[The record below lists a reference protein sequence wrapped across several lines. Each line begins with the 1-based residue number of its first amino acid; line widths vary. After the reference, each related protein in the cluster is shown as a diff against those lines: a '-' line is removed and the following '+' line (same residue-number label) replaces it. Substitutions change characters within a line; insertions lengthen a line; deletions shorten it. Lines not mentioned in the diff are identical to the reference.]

1 MKISKTARWIL
12 TIGILAILLG
22 GLGVNYARQMAE
34 QSRLT
39 TDTAQAHQ
47 DFIKYT
53 AQYTAQKED
62 LEPRLNKANSSI
74 AALQDEFESPTKS
87 IEINT
92 TLFEA
97 AEDANV
103 TITKLTSAIP
113 VEEELNGITYH
124 VFTLSIAAE
133 GEVVALLNFSNKIS
147 ERFST
152 AAIESV
158 KITVPEVEVE
168 EEGEIEEK
176 PTINLRLKI
185 YGYERE

>member
-1 MKISKTARWIL
+1 MKISKTVRWIL

-22 GLGVNYARQMAE
+22 GLGINYARQMAE

-92 TLFEA
+92 NLFEA
-97 AEDANV
+97 AEDVNV
-103 TITKLTSAIP
+103 TITKLSSSLP
-113 VEEELNGITYH
+113 EEEELNDITYR
-124 VFTLSIAAE
+124 VFTLRITAE
-133 GEVVALLNFSNKIS
+133 GEMVALLNFIDKLSDKFLSSSIS
-147 ERFST
+147 
-152 AAIESV
+152 SV
-158 KITVPEVEVE
+158 GITVSED
-168 EEGEIEEK
+168 K
-176 PTINLRLKI
+176 SSLSLRLKVYA
-185 YGYERE
+185 YGGE